1 MTTMN
6 ESLIDAAGPVRNGE
20 ELDIARIN
28 AYLKVQIADL
38 QGTPEVTQFPG
49 GASNLTYRLRY
60 PNRDLILRR
69 PPFGHKAKSA
79 HDMGREHRIL
89 SALAPTWTATST

>member
-38 QGTPEVTQFPG
+38 QGTP
-49 GASNLTYRLRY
+49 RL
-60 PNRDLILRR
+60 PNSPAA
-69 PPFGHKAKSA
+69 PP
-79 HDMGREHRIL
+79 
-89 SALAPTWTATST
+89 TSTLLALPQP